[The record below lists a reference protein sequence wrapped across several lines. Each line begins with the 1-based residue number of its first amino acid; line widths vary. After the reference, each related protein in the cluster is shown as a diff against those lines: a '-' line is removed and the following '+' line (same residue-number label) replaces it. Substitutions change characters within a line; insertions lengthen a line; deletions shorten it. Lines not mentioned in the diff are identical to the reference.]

1 MFRKISLVKSI
12 KDKICSTKKIY
23 IFETNRS
30 PLPIFSFLN
39 LLNEKN
45 KKVQSVLLW
54 FVSLFRINVE
64 RLVDVINLFHGR
76 VRNLQRASTFKL

>member
-1 MFRKISLVKSI
+1 MLRKISLVKSI

-30 PLPIFSFLN
+30 PLPIFFLN

-45 KKVQSVLLW
+45 KKIQSVLFW